1 MDKQTLFYS
10 LGDGSGLDP
19 LSCLATTHRCYHA
32 AQAYTAKPVALYG
45 KFFSSNIIIKIFLI
59 MKNFSHR
66 NLSLFNSST

>member
-10 LGDGSGLDP
+10 LGDGLGLDP

-45 KFFSSNIIIKIFLI
+45 KCFIND
-59 MKNFSHR
+59 M
-66 NLSLFNSST
+66 